1 MPATRRRLNTIHRP
15 RVAAASLAKETSSD
29 TRAIAITGTTDVAPA
44 TSVDAAD
51 SVSKADHVE
60 AMAEGEGEVDGKEE

>member
-1 MPATRRRLNTIHRP
+1 MPATRRKLNTIHRP

-51 SVSKADHVE
+51 SVSKADHAE
-60 AMAEGEGEVDGKEE
+60 AVAEAVADEKEE

>member
-1 MPATRRRLNTIHRP
+1 MPATRRKLNTIHRP

-44 TSVDAAD
+44 ISAAAAD
-51 SVSKADHVE
+51 SGSRTHPAVE
-60 AMAEGEGEVDGKEE
+60 EEAEEEDSHIRSR